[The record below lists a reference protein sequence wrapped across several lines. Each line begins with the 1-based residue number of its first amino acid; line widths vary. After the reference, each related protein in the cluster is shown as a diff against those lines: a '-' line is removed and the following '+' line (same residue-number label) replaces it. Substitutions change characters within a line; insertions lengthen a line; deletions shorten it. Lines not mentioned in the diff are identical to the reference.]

1 MTKWS
6 SCRQDAGK
14 SEVYG
19 LLQPAGHFGE
29 FWIDLFFA
37 ARNRDAH
44 AGEAQGRKKV
54 IVLARVNR
62 NGECTDSLKEFSI
75 LIGESFFSYF
85 FELILQSIR

>member
-1 MTKWS
+1 M
-6 SCRQDAGK
+6 RGGGGDG
-14 SEVYG
+14 SEVDG
-19 LLQPAGHFGE
+19 LLQTAGNFGE
-29 FWIDLFFA
+29 FRINFFFA

-44 AGEAQGRKKV
+44 AGEAQGRKEV

-62 NGECTDSLKEFSI
+62 DGECTDSLKEFSI

>member
-1 MTKWS
+1 M
-6 SCRQDAGK
+6 RDARK

-19 LLQPAGHFGE
+19 LLQAAGNFGE
-29 FWIDLFFA
+29 LWEDLFFA
-37 ARNRDAH
+37 TRDCDAH
-44 AGEAQGRKKV
+44 AGETQGREEV

-62 NGECTDSLKEFSI
+62 DGECTDSLKEFSI

>member
-1 MTKWS
+1 M
-6 SCRQDAGK
+6 RDARK

-44 AGEAQGRKKV
+44 AGEAQGRKEV

>member
-1 MTKWS
+1 M
-6 SCRQDAGK
+6 RDARK

-19 LLQPAGHFGE
+19 LLQAAGNFGE

-44 AGEAQGRKKV
+44 AGEAQGRKEV

-62 NGECTDSLKEFSI
+62 DGECTDSLKEFSI